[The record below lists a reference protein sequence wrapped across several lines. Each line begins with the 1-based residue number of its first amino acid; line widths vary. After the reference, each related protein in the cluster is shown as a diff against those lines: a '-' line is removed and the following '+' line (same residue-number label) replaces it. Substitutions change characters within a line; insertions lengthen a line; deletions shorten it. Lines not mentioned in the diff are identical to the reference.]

1 MDPQVSLSYINP
13 WVIGLKWVKPTT
25 YFREHWVGGGWVIP
39 LGTRIIQKYV
49 ITFVTNFTNNTHIHV
64 KRVCNY
70 WEEAV
75 RPVLVNKVTSLLG
88 ALVDILDKVH
98 ADRAGDGPVGEGVG
112 DVDTARPCEYIM

>member
-1 MDPQVSLSYINP
+1 M
-13 WVIGLKWVKPTT
+13 GA
-25 YFREHWVGGGWVIP
+25 
-39 LGTRIIQKYV
+39 RITLWYV
-49 ITFVTNFTNNTHIHV
+49 IIVVPTFTNNTHIHV